1 MLIPQGKEQLF
12 FPIGSVG
19 VTVLASGQGHLKVY
33 PAGASSGEAGG
44 AMLSHRAAPTH
55 AKGLCVP
62 RGWTPAIG
70 PVMNI
75 TQEDP
80 TLVQGQALP

>member
-1 MLIPQGKEQLF
+1 
-12 FPIGSVG
+12 
-19 VTVLASGQGHLKVY
+19 
-33 PAGASSGEAGG
+33 
-44 AMLSHRAAPTH
+44 MLSHRAAPTH

>member
-1 MLIPQGKEQLF
+1 
-12 FPIGSVG
+12 
-19 VTVLASGQGHLKVY
+19 
-33 PAGASSGEAGG
+33 
-44 AMLSHRAAPTH
+44 MLSHRAAPTH

-62 RGWTPAIG
+62 RGWTG

-80 TLVQGQALP
+80 TLVQGQAFP